1 MGDEQVYRFFSG
13 HCQGKKNRGR
23 WLPTALCPD
32 NGALPALRSLLSVAL
47 SSIRVQRFYHATLF
61 PPRSVFRCE
70 NGRFFVVI
78 F

>member
-47 SSIRVQRFYHATLF
+47 SSARAPRFYHVGMFLPLDGF
-61 PPRSVFRCE
+61 SL
-70 NGRFFVVI
+70 
-78 F
+78 